1 MMQIDHLTSH
11 RGQLC
16 VADNISLELHHG
28 KTYAILGPNGAGK
41 SSLIKT
47 LFAELP
53 YSGQIRYRDKTLSH
67 GHHMAW
73 RKPIGYMPQDTVV
86 DASLTALEI
95 VLLGQMSNL
104 TMRVSDE
111 QLARAAAMMETLG
124 IAHLAGRDVLALSG
138 GQRQMVMFAQV
149 LLRDPEILLLDE
161 PVSALDMH
169 HQCVLLEAVRHH
181 TRERELITL
190 MILHDLN
197 LAAQFADKIILL
209 ADAKIQAQ
217 GTPRDVLQKETIE
230 RIYRVEAAVY
240 NDPDGAPAVVM
251 PRRAIRVPKPNPP
264 TETTP

>member
-1 MMQIDHLTSH
+1 MMQIDHLTIH

-53 YSGQIRYRDKTLSH
+53 YRGQIRYRDKTLSH
-67 GHHMAW
+67 SHHMAW

-86 DASLTALEI
+86 DASLTALEV
-95 VLLGQMSNL
+95 VLLGQMNSL

-111 QLARAAAMMETLG
+111 QLARAVEMMQSLG
-124 IAHLAGRDVLALSG
+124 IAHLAARDVLALSG

-149 LLRDPEILLLDE
+149 LLRDPQVLMLDE

-181 TRERELITL
+181 TRDRNLITL

-197 LAAQFADKIILL
+197 LAAQFADEIILL

-217 GTPRDVLQKETIE
+217 GAPRDVLQKETIE
-230 RIYRVEAAVY
+230 RIYRVEAAVFY
-240 NDPDGAPAVVM
+240 DEAQRPAVVM
-251 PRRAIRVPKPNPP
+251 PRRAIRK
-264 TETTP
+264 EAAAS

>member
-1 MMQIDHLTSH
+1 MMQLEQLTIY

-16 VADNISLELHHG
+16 VADGISLSLQPG
-28 KTYAILGPNGAGK
+28 RAYAVLGPNGAGK

-47 LFAELP
+47 IFAELP
-53 YSGQIRYRDKTLSH
+53 YRGRISYRGETLSH

-73 RKPIGYMPQDTVV
+73 RKPIGYMPQDTIV

-181 TRERELITL
+181 TRERDLITL

-197 LAAQFADKIILL
+197 LAAQFADEIILL

-251 PRRAIRVPKPNPP
+251 PRRAIRDPKPHPP

>member
-1 MMQIDHLTSH
+1 MMQIDHLTIH

-53 YSGQIRYRDKTLSH
+53 YSGHIRYRDKTLSH

-73 RKPIGYMPQDTVV
+73 RKPIGYMPQDTIV

-181 TRERELITL
+181 TRERDLITL

-197 LAAQFADKIILL
+197 LAAHYAGHITLMKNGSITAAGATADIMHAERLSQTYDWRILECT
-209 ADAKIQAQ
+209 ANGKTWFQA
-217 GTPRDVLQKETIE
+217 ETL
-230 RIYRVEAAVY
+230 
-240 NDPDGAPAVVM
+240 
-251 PRRAIRVPKPNPP
+251 
-264 TETTP
+264 

>member
-1 MMQIDHLTSH
+1 MMQIDHLTIH

-16 VADNISLELHHG
+16 VADHISLELHPG
-28 KTYAILGPNGAGK
+28 KAYAVLGPNGAGK
-41 SSLIKT
+41 SSLVKT
-47 LFAELP
+47 LFAEIP
-53 YSGQIRYRDKTLSH
+53 HKGSIHYQDKTL
-67 GHHMAW
+67 GHTNHMAW

-86 DASLTALEI
+86 DASLTALEV
-95 VLLGQMSNL
+95 VLLGQMSSL
-104 TMRVSDE
+104 TMRVSDD
-111 QLARAAAMMETLG
+111 QLARAVDMMHSLG
-124 IAHLAGRDVLALSG
+124 IAHLAERDVLALSG

-181 TRERELITL
+181 TRERNLITL

-197 LAAQFADKIILL
+197 LAAQFADEIILL

-251 PRRAIRVPKPNPP
+251 PRRAIRAPKPNLP